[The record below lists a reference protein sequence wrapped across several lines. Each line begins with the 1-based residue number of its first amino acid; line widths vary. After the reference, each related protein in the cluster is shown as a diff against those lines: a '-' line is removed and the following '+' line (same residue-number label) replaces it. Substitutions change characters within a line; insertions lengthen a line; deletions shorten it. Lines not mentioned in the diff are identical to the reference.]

1 MANKTKQPR
10 LIVLAGPNGVG
21 KTTFARTFLPEAR
34 IDEFLNADLL
44 ASGLTPLKPEASA
57 FSAARLL
64 LTRWR
69 ELVRRRTGFA
79 FETTFSGR
87 TYAPMLQAARRHG
100 YTIEMHYLWVPRVSI
115 CLRRIRN
122 RVKKGGHNIPEAD
135 VRRRYPTSI
144 RNFFTLYLGLADE
157 ATLWDVSQQPSRRVA
172 KWLGGQ
178 PKIHEKRTYERIKNQ
193 TA

>member
-1 MANKTKQPR
+1 MKKGIQ
-10 LIVLAGPNGVG
+10 I
-21 KTTFARTFLPEAR
+21 
-34 IDEFLNADLL
+34 
-44 ASGLTPLKPEASA
+44 SPEASA
-57 FSAARLL
+57 SSAARLL

-115 CLRRIRN
+115 CLRRIGN
-122 RVKKGGHNIPEAD
+122 RVKKGGHKIPETD
-135 VRRRYPTSI
+135 VRRRYPASI
-144 RNFFTLYLGLADE
+144 HNFFTLYLRLTNE
-157 ATLWDVSQQPSRRVA
+157 ATLWDVSQKPSKRVA
-172 KWLGGQ
+172 KWLGGK
-178 PKIHEKRTYERIKNQ
+178 PTIHEEGTYERIKNQ